1 MTTEELTNQE
11 LIYCTLTSIT
21 GPQTNSSITGYNNR
35 DMATLTKFQTK
46 KKKPKQKMVD
56 KILVFIIYCIM

>member
-21 GPQTNSSITGYNNR
+21 GPQTNSSSTGYNNW
-35 DMATLTKFQTK
+35 DMATLTKFQKKIIIKTK
-46 KKKPKQKMVD
+46 TKD
-56 KILVFIIYCIM
+56 G